1 MKNFIKKCLIIIT
14 ILGATLSVTNLSSTP
29 VFAEDPPEEEDACSR
44 TFLGMTSWDC
54 GFNKTPTTQAELE
67 SGIWIIASNIFVDI
81 TIAASYLV
89 LGFIIYG
96 GYLYIF
102 SGGDTGKVASGKKT
116 LTNAF
121 IGLGITLLANVI
133 LSSIRI
139 AIIGNNEM
147 LNCAE
152 TKCVEDTA
160 LVGNLLG
167 WVLGITGVIAFAFVV
182 IGGIGYITSAGD
194 PNKVQKSRKTL
205 IYALIGLAIVG
216 LSSIISA
223 FVTNIIKNANTNQPS
238 AFINETTIAKEVT
251 NEK

>member
-14 ILGATLSVTNLSSTP
+14 ILGATLSVTNLSSAP
-29 VFAEDPPEEEDACSR
+29 VFAEDPPEDPDCR
-44 TFLGMTSWDC
+44 YFLGMTSWDC
-54 GFNKTPTTQAELE
+54 GFNKTPTTPDELE
-67 SGIWIIASNIFVDI
+67 NGIWIIASNIFIDI

-139 AIIGNNEM
+139 AIIGERQEM

-167 WVLGITGVIAFAFVV
+167 WVLGITGVVAFAFVV

-216 LSSIISA
+216 LSSVISA
-223 FVTNIIKNANTNQPS
+223 FVTNIIKDANKTG

>member
-29 VFAEDPPEEEDACSR
+29 VFADCR
-44 TFLGMTSWDC
+44 YFLGMTSWDC

-67 SGIWIIASNIFVDI
+67 NGIWIIASNIFIDI

-139 AIIGNNEM
+139 AIIGNKGM

-152 TKCVEDTA
+152 ASCVEDTA

-167 WVLGITGVIAFAFVV
+167 WVLGITGVVAFAFVV

-216 LSSIISA
+216 LSSVISA
-223 FVTNIIKNANTNQPS
+223 FVTNIIKDANKTG